1 MAEKKFEFTSMK
13 KIKLEDMMSYIETKA
28 PNDKAWFKTVAYQN
42 KEGITKDSYQHL
54 NAVKQFCLRY
64 EEFRSLIP
72 TAKAKEPNK
81 SEKLM
86 NW

>member
-1 MAEKKFEFTSMK
+1 MAEKKFEFESMR
-13 KIKLEDMMSYIETKA
+13 KIKLEDMMSYIEAKA
-28 PNDKAWFKTVAYQN
+28 PTDKAWFKTVAFQN
-42 KEGITKDSYQHL
+42 KDGVTQKSYQHL

-64 EEFRSLIP
+64 EEFRSLVP
-72 TAKAKEPNK
+72 KSAKEPNK